1 MHDGYEK
8 AEIEIGVDGEV
19 QAAAARHA
27 EVDAVVEVAAAVAVA
42 AAAVVVVGVDT
53 CSQMRRWTTA
63 VAERDY
69 ADDAGIA
76 LEYL

>member
-1 MHDGYEK
+1 MHDGYERVG
-8 AEIEIGVDGEV
+8 IEIGVEGEV

-42 AAAVVVVGVDT
+42 VAAVGVVDT

-69 ADDAGIA
+69 ADDVGIA